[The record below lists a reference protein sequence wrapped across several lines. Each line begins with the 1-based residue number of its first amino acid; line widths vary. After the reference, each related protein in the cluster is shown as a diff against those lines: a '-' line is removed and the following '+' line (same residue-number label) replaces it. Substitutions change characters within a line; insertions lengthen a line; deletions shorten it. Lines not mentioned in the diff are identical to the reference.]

1 MEDMNLM
8 ESNIKEIKLGE
19 KQISE
24 KDPFFFIAEIGINH
38 NGSIDMVKKLIDMA
52 VVSGADAVKF
62 QKRTPEICVP
72 EHQKEILRETPWG
85 TMSYLDYKKRIEFT
99 EDDYR
104 EIDDYCKEKN
114 IIWFA
119 SPWDLE
125 SFEFL
130 EKFNVPAY
138 KIASAKLT
146 DKDLLM
152 RIKATNKPVFMS
164 IGGSTMEQ
172 ARKAVS
178 LLEDSNP
185 LIILHCNSS
194 YPASENELNLKVI
207 SEMKKVFPKHIIGYS
222 GHELGIDP
230 SCIAAALGARVIERH
245 ITLDRTMWGTDHSAS
260 LEAEDIIK
268 LIRNLRNL
276 DNYLGDGI
284 KIINEKER
292 TVIEKLRDVDTL

>member
-114 IIWFA
+114 IWFA